1 MIVMVTMSYKTIN
14 VTSKT
19 YEKLVLY
26 KHGNMSFDDVINGF
40 MSQIEEKKFY
50 NHVLKEHKKRMQKI
64 KAGDCVESDSIDD
77 ALKNAWGNFLEL
89 NKKSSNYRIFQG
101 KDFLKDVKKNL
112 KSGDKSLL
120 SDIQKVIDKSKID
133 PHKKRP
139 KMDIKL
145 ISPKKE
151 SIYRVRLGKYRLV
164 YEIDETNKTV
174 ILTMFFI
181 RGRGYQ

>member
-1 MIVMVTMSYKTIN
+1 
-14 VTSKT
+14 
-19 YEKLVLY
+19 L
-26 KHGNMSFDDVINGF
+26 G
-40 MSQIEEKKFY
+40 Y
-50 NHVLKEHKKRMQKI
+50 NNE
-64 KAGDCVESDSIDD
+64 
-77 ALKNAWGNFLEL
+77 
-89 NKKSSNYRIFQG
+89 SSNYRVLQG
-101 KDFLKDVKKNL
+101 KDFLRDVKKIL

-120 SDIQKVIDKSKID
+120 SDIQRVIDELKID

-164 YEIDETNKTV
+164 YEVDETDKTV

-181 RGRGYQ
+181 RGKGYH

>member
-1 MIVMVTMSYKTIN
+1 M
-14 VTSKT
+14 
-19 YEKLVLY
+19 
-26 KHGNMSFDDVINGF
+26 G
-40 MSQIEEKKFY
+40 Y
-50 NHVLKEHKKRMQKI
+50 NNE
-64 KAGDCVESDSIDD
+64 
-77 ALKNAWGNFLEL
+77 
-89 NKKSSNYRIFQG
+89 SSNYRVLQG
-101 KDFLKDVKKNL
+101 KDFLRDVKKIL

-120 SDIQKVIDKSKID
+120 SDIQRVIDELKID

-164 YEIDETNKTV
+164 YEVDETDKTV

-181 RGRGYQ
+181 RGKGYH